1 MTSTRRDFDTLPTRP
16 TVDIPRDGS
25 ITVHWKSHDA
35 TPTTPAYTKIAVTLP
50 NGDID
55 LSREW
60 HEGVTDGD
68 DDHAVLAAV
77 VGLIDDAL
85 RNRLAITTP
94 SEKAVRYG
102 TRRRSR

>member
-1 MTSTRRDFDTLPTRP
+1 MSTRRDFGALLNRP

-25 ITVHWKSHDA
+25 ITVHWQSRDA
-35 TPTTPAYTKIAVTLP
+35 TPTTPAYTKVAVTLP
-50 NGDID
+50 NGDLD

-60 HEGVTDGD
+60 HEDIDDGD

-85 RNRLAITTP
+85 RTRLAINNP
-94 SEKAVRYG
+94 AEKAVRYG

>member
-1 MTSTRRDFDTLPTRP
+1 MTTIRRDFGALLNRP

-35 TPTTPAYTKIAVTLP
+35 TPIAPAYTKVAVTLP
-50 NGDID
+50 DGTID

-60 HEGVTDGD
+60 HADIDDGD
-68 DDHAVLAAV
+68 DDHVVLAAV

-85 RNRLAITTP
+85 RNRLAITNP
-94 SEKAVRYG
+94 AEKAVRYG
-102 TRRRSR
+102 TRRR

>member
-1 MTSTRRDFDTLPTRP
+1 MTTIRRDFGAPLTRP

-25 ITVHWKSHDA
+25 ITVHWKTRDA

-50 NGDID
+50 SGDID

-60 HEGVTDGD
+60 HTDIEDGD
-68 DDHAVLAAV
+68 DNHAVLAAV

-85 RNRLAITTP
+85 RTRLAITTP

-102 TRRRSR
+102 TRRR

>member
-1 MTSTRRDFDTLPTRP
+1 MSTRRDFDALLARP

-35 TPTTPAYTKIAVTLP
+35 TPTTPATPAYTKVAVTLP
-50 NGDID
+50 DGTID

-60 HEGVTDGD
+60 HADIDDGD
-68 DDHAVLAAV
+68 DDHVVLAAV

-85 RNRLAITTP
+85 RNRLAITNP
-94 SEKAVRYG
+94 AEKAVRYG
-102 TRRRSR
+102 TRRR

>member
-1 MTSTRRDFDTLPTRP
+1 MSTRRDFDAPLTRP
-16 TVDIPRDGS
+16 TVDVPRDGS
-25 ITVHWKSHDA
+25 IAVQWQTRDA
-35 TPTTPAYTKIAVTLP
+35 TAAAPAYTKVAVTLP
-50 NGDID
+50 NGDLD

-60 HEGVTDGD
+60 HEDIDDGD

-85 RNRLAITTP
+85 RNRLAINNP
-94 SEKAVRYG
+94 AEKAVRYG

>member
-1 MTSTRRDFDTLPTRP
+1 MSTRRDFDALPNRP

-35 TPTTPAYTKIAVTLP
+35 TAVAVAYTKVAVTLP

-60 HEGVTDGD
+60 HTDIEDGD

-85 RNRLAITTP
+85 RTRLAINNP
-94 SEKAVRYG
+94 AEKAVRYG

>member
-1 MTSTRRDFDTLPTRP
+1 MSATHRDFCAPLTRP
-16 TVDIPRDGS
+16 TVDIPRSGS
-25 ITVHWKSHDA
+25 ITVHWQSRDA

-50 NGDID
+50 NGDLD

-60 HEGVTDGD
+60 HTDIEDGD

-85 RNRLAITTP
+85 RTRLAINNP

-102 TRRRSR
+102 TRRR